1 MSDDEEFD
9 LKKKKKKSKKVDF
22 DAFET
27 DDTHQVGGDAG
38 VVAAAVAEKIED
50 LDRKCVSCFSHFF
63 SSSFWVFL
71 LLFFFFFLHQLL
83 PLLTQSQLS
92 FGERRW

>member
-1 MSDDEEFD
+1 MSDEEFD

-27 DDTHQVGGDAG
+27 EDTPNDGDDAG

-50 LDRKCVSCFSHFF
+50 LDRTCVSCFL
-63 SSSFWVFL
+63 SFWVFL
-71 LLFFFFFLHQLL
+71 CLLF
-83 PLLTQSQLS
+83 SSSASS
-92 FGERRW
+92 FVNAAAVFIRRKEMVTMMRTR